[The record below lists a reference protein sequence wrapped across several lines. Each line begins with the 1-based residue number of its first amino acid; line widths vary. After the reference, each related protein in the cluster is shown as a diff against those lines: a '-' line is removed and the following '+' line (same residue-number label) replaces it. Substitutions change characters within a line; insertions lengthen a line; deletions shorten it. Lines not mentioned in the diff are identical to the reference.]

1 MSWLLVAGVALA
13 VISVAVSMMR
23 AGDDIRWGLTSG
35 LISALVVM
43 VVLAWAKISG
53 LV

>member
-1 MSWLLVAGVALA
+1 MVAGAALA
-13 VISVAVSMMR
+13 VVSVAVSMMR

-35 LISALVVM
+35 VISAFAVLII
-43 VVLAWAKISG
+43 LAWAKISG